1 MQQPARLSDRGG
13 PVRLASRPNHAKGAH
28 AMTSPSLLP
37 EGLRDRLPPEA
48 EALGRVRGAVLQT
61 TELNGYARVDPPLAE
76 FEATLLGRLK
86 SSRSTDLLRVID
98 PISQRTLALRPD
110 ITAQVGRIA
119 VTRLAHRPRPLRLC
133 YAGQV
138 LKVRGTQ
145 LRPEREMCQA
155 GAEIVGTDSVAA
167 VIEAIRVALDALT
180 TAGATGLSVDLT
192 LPDLVPL
199 LAAGPMP
206 VADIEAVIHEL
217 DGKDAGALAALGAEA
232 YLPLIEAAGPVDT
245 ATAQL
250 AALDV
255 GGLLASRLDGV
266 RAIAAAIGDRA
277 TLTLDPTERHG
288 FEYQS
293 WIGFS
298 LFAEGVRGEVGRG
311 GSYSI
316 VHPDGHEEPAVGFSL
331 YLDPIVDAGVA
342 PEGRDRVFLPL
353 GTDDATAARLRADG
367 YATVAALSDADDAAA
382 LGCTHI
388 WAANAL
394 QSLGN

>member
-1 MQQPARLSDRGG
+1 
-13 PVRLASRPNHAKGAH
+13 
-28 AMTSPSLLP
+28 MTSPSLLP

-48 EALGRVRGAVLQT
+48 EALGRVRGAVLTT
-61 TELNGYARVDPPLAE
+61 TELNGYARVEPPLAE
-76 FEATLLGRLK
+76 FETTLLGRLK
-86 SSRSTDLLRVID
+86 SSRGTDLLRVID

-119 VTRLAHRPRPLRLC
+119 ATRLAHRPRPLRLC

-155 GAEIVGTDSVAA
+155 GAEIVGTDAVPA
-167 VIEAIRVALDALT
+167 VIEAIRVALDALAA
-180 TAGATGLSVDLT
+180 AGASGLSVDLT

-206 VADIEAVIHEL
+206 IEDVDAVIHEL
-217 DGKDAGALAALGAEA
+217 DGKDAGALAALGAAA
-232 YLPLIEAAGPVDT
+232 YLPLIEAAGPVE
-245 ATAQL
+245 
-250 AALDV
+250 AAIARLSAIDS
-255 GGLLASRLDGV
+255 GGVLASRLDGA
-266 RAIAAAIGDRA
+266 RAIADAIGTRA
-277 TLTLDPTERHG
+277 TVTLDPTERHG

-298 LFAEGVRGEVGRG
+298 FFVNGVGGEVGRG

-316 VHPDGHEEPAVGFSL
+316 VHSGRDGADGREEPAVGFSL

-342 PEGRDRVFLPL
+342 PLGRDRVFLPL
-353 GTDDATAARLRADG
+353 GTEPKVAPMIHAQG
-367 YATVAALSDADDAAA
+367 HATVAALSDADDAAA
-382 LGCTHI
+382 LGCTHV
-388 WAANAL
+388 WAGGAL
-394 QSLGN
+394 QPIA

>member
-1 MQQPARLSDRGG
+1 
-13 PVRLASRPNHAKGAH
+13 
-28 AMTSPSLLP
+28 MTSPSLLP

-48 EALGRVRGAVLQT
+48 EALGRVRGAVLHT
-61 TELNGYARVDPPLAE
+61 TELNGYARVEPPLAE

-86 SSRSTDLLRVID
+86 SSRPTDLLRMLD
-98 PISQRTLALRPD
+98 PVSQRMLALRPD

-119 VTRLAHRPRPLRLC
+119 ATRLAHRPRPLRLC

-155 GAEIVGTDSVAA
+155 GAEIIGTDSVAA
-167 VIEAIRVALDALT
+167 VIEAVRVALDALIA
-180 TAGATGLSVDLT
+180 AGATGLSIDLT

-206 VADIEAVIHEL
+206 LPEGMLDTVVTEL
-217 DGKDAGALAALGAEA
+217 DGKDAGALEALGASA
-232 YLPLIEAAGPVDT
+232 YLPLIEAAGPID
-245 ATAQL
+245 AAIARLAQL
-250 AALDV
+250 DA
-255 GGLLASRLDGV
+255 GGLLTSRLDGV
-266 RAIAAAIGDRA
+266 RAIAAAIGNRA

-298 LFAEGVRGEVGRG
+298 IFAAGVRGEVGRG

-316 VHPDGHEEPAVGFSL
+316 LHSDGREEPAVGFSL
-331 YLDPIVDAGVA
+331 YLDPIVDAGMA
-342 PEGRDRVFLPL
+342 PEGRDRVFLPI
-353 GTDDATAARLRADG
+353 GTDGATATWLRGEG
-367 YATVAALSDADDAAA
+367 YATVAALSEADDATA

-388 WAANAL
+388 WANDAL
-394 QSLGN
+394 QSLGK

>member
-1 MQQPARLSDRGG
+1 
-13 PVRLASRPNHAKGAH
+13 
-28 AMTSPSLLP
+28 MTSPSLLP

-48 EALGRVRGAVLQT
+48 EALGRVRGAVLLT
-61 TELNGYARVDPPLAE
+61 TELNGYARVEPPLAE
-76 FEATLLGRLK
+76 FETTLLGRLK
-86 SSRSTDLLRVID
+86 SFRPTDLLRMVD

-119 VTRLAHRPRPLRLC
+119 ATRLAHRPRPLRLC

-155 GAEIVGTDSVAA
+155 GAEIIGTDA
-167 VIEAIRVALDALT
+167 VPAVVEAIRVALDALT
-180 TAGATGLSVDLT
+180 AAGATGLSVDLT

-206 VADIEAVIHEL
+206 LPACAVEAVVMEL
-217 DGKDAGALAALGAEA
+217 DGKDAGALAALGATA
-232 YLPLIEAAGPVDT
+232 YLPLIEAAGPVE
-245 ATAQL
+245 
-250 AALDV
+250 AALARLDALGGDV
-255 GGLLASRLDGV
+255 LASRLDGV
-266 RAIAAAIGDRA
+266 RTIAAAIGDRA

-298 LFAEGVRGEVGRG
+298 IFAAGVRGEVGRG

-316 VHPDGHEEPAVGFSL
+316 VHTDDSEEPAVGFSL
-331 YLDPIVDAGVA
+331 FLDPIVDAGMA
-342 PEGRDRVFLPL
+342 PTGRDRVFLPL
-353 GTDDATAARLRADG
+353 GTDGITAERLRFEG
-367 YATVAALSDADDAAA
+367 YATVAALSDTDAATA

-388 WAANAL
+388 WADDAL
-394 QSLGN
+394 HPVA

>member
-1 MQQPARLSDRGG
+1 
-13 PVRLASRPNHAKGAH
+13 
-28 AMTSPSLLP
+28 MTSPSLLP

-48 EALGRVRGAVLQT
+48 EALSRVRHAVLMT
-61 TELNGYARVDPPLAE
+61 AELNGYVRVEPPLAE

-86 SSRSTDLLRVID
+86 SSRPTDLLRMLD
-98 PISQRTLALRPD
+98 PISQRMLALRPD
-110 ITAQVGRIA
+110 ITAQVGRMA
-119 VTRLAHRPRPLRLC
+119 STRLAHHPRPLRLS

-138 LKVRGTQ
+138 MKVRGTQ

-155 GAEIVGTDSVAA
+155 GAEIIGTDA
-167 VIEAIRVALDALT
+167 VPAVVEAIRVALDALAA
-180 TAGATGLSVDLT
+180 AGATGLSVDLT

-206 VADIEAVIHEL
+206 LPEGTLDAVIHEL

-232 YLPLIEAAGPVDT
+232 YLPLIEAAGPIE
-245 ATAQL
+245 
-250 AALDV
+250 AALARLATLAV
-255 GGLLASRLDGV
+255 GDTLAPRLDGV
-266 RAIAAAIGDRA
+266 RAIAAAIRHQA
-277 TLTLDPTERHG
+277 RLTLDPTERHG

-298 LFAEGVRGEVGRG
+298 IFADGVRGEVGRG

-316 VHPDGHEEPAVGFSL
+316 LHPDGREEPAVGFSL

-353 GTDDATAARLRADG
+353 GTDDATAARLRDEG
-367 YATVAALSDADDAAA
+367 HATVAALSETDDAAT
-382 LGCTHI
+382 LRCTHI
-388 WAANAL
+388 WADGAL
-394 QSLGN
+394 HPIA

>member
-1 MQQPARLSDRGG
+1 MT
-13 PVRLASRPNHAKGAH
+13 
-28 AMTSPSLLP
+28 TSPSLLP

-48 EALGRVRGAVLQT
+48 EALGRVRRAVLLT
-61 TELNGYARVDPPLAE
+61 TNLNGYVRVEPPLAE

-86 SSRSTDLLRVID
+86 SSRPTDLLRVLD
-98 PISQRTLALRPD
+98 PVSQRMLALRPD
-110 ITAQVGRIA
+110 ITAQVGRMA
-119 VTRLAHRPRPLRLC
+119 STRLAHRPRPLRLC

-155 GAEIVGTDSVAA
+155 GAEIIGTDSVPA
-167 VIEAIRVALDALT
+167 VIEAIRVALDALIA
-180 TAGATGLSVDLT
+180 AGATGLSVDLT

-206 VADIEAVIHEL
+206 LPAGVLDAVVTEL
-217 DGKDAGALAALGAEA
+217 DGKDAGALAALGALA
-232 YLPLIEAAGPVDT
+232 YLPLIEAAGPVD
-245 ATAQL
+245 
-250 AALDV
+250 AALARLATLGAEDM
-255 GGLLASRLDGV
+255 LASRLGGV
-266 RAIAAAIGDRA
+266 RAIVAAIGARA
-277 TLTLDPTERHG
+277 TFTLDPTERHG

-298 LFAEGVRGEVGRG
+298 IFAAGVRGEVGRG

-353 GTDDATAARLRADG
+353 GTDDATAERLRCDG
-367 YATVAALSDADDAAA
+367 YATVAALSDADDATA
-382 LGCTHI
+382 LGCTHV
-388 WAANAL
+388 WANDAL
-394 QSLGN
+394 QSIR

>member
-1 MQQPARLSDRGG
+1 MT
-13 PVRLASRPNHAKGAH
+13 
-28 AMTSPSLLP
+28 TSPALLP

-48 EALGRVRGAVLQT
+48 DALGRVRGAVLWT
-61 TELNGYARVDPPLAE
+61 AEMNGYARVDPPLAE
-76 FEATLLGRLK
+76 FETTLLGRLK
-86 SSRSTDLLRVID
+86 SSRSTDLLRVVD

-138 LKVRGTQ
+138 LKVRGTM

-155 GAEIVGTDSVAA
+155 GCEIVGTDGVPA
-167 VIEAIRVALDALT
+167 VVEAIRVALDALAA
-180 TAGATGLSVDLT
+180 AGATGLSIDLT

-206 VADIEAVIHEL
+206 LPEGALDAVIAEL

-232 YLPLIEAAGPVDT
+232 YLPLIEAAGPVD
-245 ATAQL
+245 
-250 AALDV
+250 AALARLERLDA
-255 GGLLASRLDGV
+255 GGLLASRLAGV
-266 RAIAAAIGDRA
+266 RAIAAAIEGRA

-298 LFAEGVRGEVGRG
+298 LFVDGVQGEVGRG
-311 GSYSI
+311 GAYSI
-316 VHPDGHEEPAVGFSL
+316 LDADGGEEPAVGFSL
-331 YLDPIVDAGVA
+331 FLDPLVA
-342 PEGRDRVFLPL
+342 ARAEPFVRDRVFLPL
-353 GTDDATAARLRADG
+353 GTPADVAPDIHASGRATI
-367 YATVAALSDADDAAA
+367 AALSDGDDAAA
-382 LGCTHI
+382 LGCTHV
-388 WAANAL
+388 WADGAL
-394 QSLGN
+394 TPIA